1 MSGKQLSPEMVVELK
16 AAFTVFDTNG
26 DGFITREELL
36 TMFNGLAL
44 EVDPGFQLVVDEMI
58 KVADVNGDGKID
70 FNEFIAMA
78 GAN

>member
-1 MSGKQLSPEMVVELK
+1 MGLLSADAFRKFQELCNLDI
-16 AAFTVFDTNG
+16 FDTNG

-70 FNEFIAMA
+70 FNEFLAMA
-78 GAN
+78 SAN